1 MGQVEPDD
9 LGLRPSPQGEE
20 GPPSLEYIQAKDLF
34 PPKELVKEEENLQVR
49 KSWGPEVGRA
59 PCRVQK
65 TPSLSSPYLQISLRG
80 SGMGALASCSW
91 VSGGRGV
98 CLLLSLGPQGRREL
112 SCMAVA
118 WCCYHGEDSCPA
130 LAWLFQRG
138 SYESRVGEGSEWGLI
153 PGLKSRCSWQVPFT
167 VLQGE
172 GVEFLGRA
180 ADALIAISN
189 YRLHIKFK
197 DSVINVSSSLV
208 LPHPSHNRCEIQGG
222 TASVLHLIASP
233 KNWGSL
239 LFLTVS
245 QRKVCLSISVTLP
258 PPLTSLSPSFCCW
271 PF

>member
-34 PPKELVKEEENLQVR
+34 PHKELVKEEENLQVR

-65 TPSLSSPYLQISLRG
+65 IPFLSSPHLQISPRG
-80 SGMGALASCSW
+80 SVMGALASCSW

-98 CLLLSLGPQGRREL
+98 CLLWSLGPQGGQEL

-138 SYESRVGEGSEWGLI
+138 SYKSRVVEGSEGVTHLQRQL
-153 PGLKSRCSWQVPFT
+153 PAHPSKGSLSR
-167 VLQGE
+167 
-172 GVEFLGRA
+172 
-180 ADALIAISN
+180 N
-189 YRLHIKFK
+189 
-197 DSVINVSSSLV
+197 SLV
-208 LPHPSHNRCEIQGG
+208 VQ
-222 TASVLHLIASP
+222 
-233 KNWGSL
+233 
-239 LFLTVS
+239 
-245 QRKVCLSISVTLP
+245 
-258 PPLTSLSPSFCCW
+258 
-271 PF
+271 